1 MPSSLRSQFDQS
13 IDELTNAL
21 SVMANRVETSVRN
34 GVEALVSHNTDLA
47 EKVVVEETYI
57 NDMHNN
63 IEDSCLRLL
72 ATEQPVATD
81 LRRIVGAI
89 SVNAQ
94 LERIGDLAVHVARV
108 AQRIAGERY
117 IKELIDIPRM
127 SREVCQMIL
136 ESVRSFVEQNSVI
149 AEEISSRDKVVDD
162 IYSQV
167 FRELLTYMM
176 ENPKNI
182 SQATSLL
189 FVAKQLERVGDHTTN
204 ICEGVIFV
212 TTGRHVDL
220 NR

>member
-34 GVEALVSHNTDLA
+34 GVEALVSHDIDLA
-47 EKVVVEETYI
+47 EKVFAEETYI

>member
-13 IDELTNAL
+13 IEELTSAL
-21 SVMANRVETSVRN
+21 SVMANRVESSVRN
-34 GVEALVSHNTDLA
+34 GVEALVSHNADLA
-47 EKVVVEETYI
+47 EKVVIEETYI
-57 NDMHNN
+57 NDMHNSMA
-63 IEDSCLRLL
+63 DSCLRLL

-81 LRRIVGAI
+81 LRRIVGTI

-108 AQRIAGERY
+108 AQRLAGERY

-136 ESVRSFVEQNSVI
+136 ESVQSFVDQNSVS
-149 AEEISSRDKVVDD
+149 AEEISARDKIVDD

-189 FVAKQLERVGDHTTN
+189 FVAKQLERAGDHTTN

-212 TTGRHVDL
+212 ATGRHVDL

>member
-1 MPSSLRSQFDQS
+1 M
-13 IDELTNAL
+13 
-21 SVMANRVETSVRN
+21 
-34 GVEALVSHNTDLA
+34 
-47 EKVVVEETYI
+47 
-57 NDMHNN
+57 NN
-63 IEDSCLRLL
+63 NNEDSCLRLL

-81 LRRIVGAI
+81 LSRIVGAI

-108 AQRIAGERY
+108 AQRIAAERY

-212 TTGRHVDL
+212 STGRHVDL